1 MGCFSTSAINEE
13 RVIISNKAK
22 KESKENESSGILK
35 ESSIEREKKNE
46 EKKLLIYIH
55 ILIKNLEAKKVNSEQ
70 FKQNME
76 IIFNDLSE
84 NDEYVSREDV
94 TEKISELFIDNLK
107 PLNSKNTEKIK
118 EIMNKLYD
126 KYNDPN
132 IFKEYLYDALEN
144 INDYNNLG
152 EENEK
157 KIIDYIIKRLS
168 ANEKIINKKDELKE
182 AYKKKNYIIN
192 YDDFTNIVKQ
202 NDIVIETLAM
212 EYLLYKMKCGLSL
225 DGNLFLD
232 NLNFKFV
239 IDLLEQVKKEENNIQ
254 KKNSIKESVM
264 DDNEDQFGISIKRQE
279 SLI

>member
-1 MGCFSTSAINEE
+1 M
-13 RVIISNKAK
+13 K
-22 KESKENESSGILK
+22 KEDKENESSGIIK
-35 ESSIEREKKNE
+35 DSSIEREKKNE

-76 IIFNDLSE
+76 KIFNDLSE
-84 NDEYVSREDV
+84 NDEYVSQEDV

-168 ANEKIINKKDELKE
+168 TNEKIINKKDELKE

-239 IDLLEQVKKEENNIQ
+239 IDLLEQVKKEKNDIQ